1 MEIQLKYPQWQQ
13 PLQDAILAIQQPHY
27 LEKLDSAKNAIL
39 ERLLVLATTNSDQD
53 ERQALADAL
62 KTIQVLKAP

>member
-13 PLQDAILAIQQPHY
+13 PLQDAILAIQQPQY
-27 LEKLDSAKNAIL
+27 LEKLDNAKNAIL

-62 KTIQVLKAP
+62 KTIQVLKQP